1 MWKTQCLID
10 GAWLGKPVD
19 AIDDPAT
26 GEIVGHVPRLG
37 AVEAFAAAAA
47 ADRAFREWSGMLAK
61 DRSRLLRSW
70 FDLILQQRLELA
82 ALLTAEQ
89 GKPLAEALGEID
101 YAASFVEYYAD
112 EARRV
117 YGETIPSHRTDAR
130 ILVWK
135 QPIGVCAAITPWN
148 FPAAMVTRKV
158 APALAA
164 GCTVVLKP
172 APETPL
178 TALALA
184 ELAVRAGLPAGTL
197 NVITGDAAAIGRAW
211 CEDVRVRS
219 LSFTGSTE
227 VGKLL
232 MRQCADTVKRVSLE
246 LGGNA
251 PFIVF
256 DDADIAAAADGAVAA
271 KFRNMGQT
279 CICANRLFVQERVHD
294 EFVAALIERV
304 GRLRVGDGREAGVTQ
319 GPLINAA
326 AVTKVEE
333 HLADAVKHG
342 ARILCGGQH
351 HPLGRTFFEPTV
363 LEGVT
368 PEMRI
373 CREETFGPLAPVITF
388 STEEEALTLANSVST
403 GLAGYFYGRD
413 IGRVIRVAERLQ
425 VGMVGVNT
433 PALSNEAA
441 PFGGVKE
448 SGLGREGGRHGIE
461 EFLELK
467 YVLLGGVA
475 G

>member
-10 GAWLGKPVD
+10 GKWVGELVD
-19 AIDDPAT
+19 HVFDPAT
-26 GEIVGHVPRLG
+26 GDELG
-37 AVEAFAAAAA
+37 SIPHLDATEAHAAVDAAH
-47 ADRAFREWSGMLAK
+47 RALAGWSSLLAK
-61 DRSRLLRSW
+61 DRSKILRAW
-70 FDLILQQRLELA
+70 YELILQHRQELA
-82 ALLTAEQ
+82 ALLTSEQ
-89 GKPLAEALGEID
+89 GKPLTEALAEID
-101 YAASFVEYYAD
+101 YAAGFVEFYAE
-112 EARRV
+112 EARRI
-117 YGETIPSHRTDAR
+117 YGETIPSHRADAR
-130 ILVWK
+130 IFIWK

-184 ELAVRAGLPAGTL
+184 ELAVRANFPPGTL
-197 NVITGDAAAIGRAW
+197 NVITGDAVSIGRAW
-211 CEDVRVRS
+211 CDDPRVRS

-256 DDADIAAAADGAVAA
+256 DDADIEAAADGAVAA

-279 CICANRLFVQERVHD
+279 CICANRLFVQEGVHD
-294 EFVAALIERV
+294 EFVTALVERV
-304 GRLRVGDGREAGVTQ
+304 GRLQVGDGREPGVTQ
-319 GPLINAA
+319 GPLINRE
-326 AVTKVEE
+326 AVEKVEE
-333 HLADAVKHG
+333 HLADAVALG
-342 ARILCGGQH
+342 AHIRWGGQH

-373 CREETFGPLAPVITF
+373 FREETFGPLAPVIRF
-388 STEEEALTLANSVST
+388 ADEKEVLELANAVPS

-425 VGMVGVNT
+425 VGMVAVNT

-448 SGLGREGGRHGIE
+448 SGLGREGGRQGIE

-467 YVLLGGVA
+467 YVLLGGL
-475 G
+475 